1 MHLQKFCLFYKD
13 LKHDTKDC
21 LMLKKKIGRLITKG
35 YLKQFVKRHIHIE
48 KDREKPNQ
56 PTQVMPKISVILKST
71 SARRDTFNG
80 KRKYRKH
87 VLTTNHHQN
96 PWHKPIIFTLEDGK
110 WVSYPHEN
118 VLVISWFWPIIESTG
133 CWWII
138 KIQLTSFPKMWCF
151 R

>member
-1 MHLQKFCLFYKD
+1 
-13 LKHDTKDC
+13 
-21 LMLKKKIGRLITKG
+21 
-35 YLKQFVKRHIHIE
+35 
-48 KDREKPNQ
+48 
-56 PTQVMPKISVILKST
+56 
-71 SARRDTFNG
+71 
-80 KRKYRKH
+80 
-87 VLTTNHHQN
+87 LTTNHHQN

-138 KIQLTSFPKMWCF
+138 RIQLTSFPKMWCF